1 MAFRPQNGCFFG
13 KRRVKNGPWFGFPD
27 WQQLCWQPCVMLA
40 DMRQKA
46 YARYV
51 VTLVML
57 CVFGS
62 FHLIPFLCF
71 ILFPH
76 SVSLLATFI

>member
-1 MAFRPQNGCFFG
+1 MILEF
-13 KRRVKNGPWFGFPD
+13 
-27 WQQLCWQPCVMLA
+27 
-40 DMRQKA
+40 QKA
-46 YARYV
+46 DKQMTAKPILDYFQRVLRCYLYARYV

-71 ILFPH
+71 ILFPD